1 MMYKTRRF
9 KALNGANESYSA
21 VVEKIAIYNKRGK
34 MIDCCVIHNDND
46 GREFYYPS
54 NLKNEC
60 KLFINKP
67 KDALDCIQN
76 GFGDALTTS
85 SFLGFNFLHV
95 IRYIDRE
102 YGEKIREKTLEG
114 WKDAKFAYGIK
125 FSYLNS
131 FSDGRFLMKNN
142 TLMNFDDKKEDIL
155 TFENSKYAR
164 NYIHNI
170 KKKSKEYFNEYLEL
184 PRTDDKEYDY
194 QHIIK
199 PFFDKIEDKM
209 EHGMNS
215 IYWSVFHGMNEEKRS
230 GNKEY
235 EMSVVQVLLH

>member
-9 KALNGANESYSA
+9 KALNGANEPYSA

-34 MIDCCVIHNDND
+34 MIDCCVIHKDND

-76 GFGDALTTS
+76 RFGDALTTS
-85 SFLGFNFLHV
+85 SFLGFNSLHV

-114 WKDAKFAYGIK
+114 WKDGKMQNLHMV
-125 FSYLNS
+125 S
-131 FSDGRFLMKNN
+131 
-142 TLMNFDDKKEDIL
+142 NFHIL
-155 TFENSKYAR
+155 
-164 NYIHNI
+164 IHLVMAV
-170 KKKSKEYFNEYLEL
+170 FG
-184 PRTDDKEYDY
+184 
-194 QHIIK
+194 
-199 PFFDKIEDKM
+199 KM